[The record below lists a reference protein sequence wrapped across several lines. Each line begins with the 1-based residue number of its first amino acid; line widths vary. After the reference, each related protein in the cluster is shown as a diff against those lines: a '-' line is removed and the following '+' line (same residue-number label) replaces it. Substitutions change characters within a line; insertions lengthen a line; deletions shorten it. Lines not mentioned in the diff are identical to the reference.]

1 MGLLPPVN
9 GPTLQRTWTR
19 LNRLP
24 GGQWLFSFLLGIA
37 APYTATIGARV
48 VELRPGYAR
57 VQLRDRRKVRNHLRS
72 IHAVALVNLAEAASG
87 LAMMCGLPTDMRGI
101 LVGFSIDYV
110 KKARG
115 TLTAECTAP
124 APEPGIRRE
133 YELEAI
139 VRDEA
144 GDIVA
149 TGRPRWL
156 IGPLTSRTSGST
168 PERTT

>member
-1 MGLLPPVN
+1 MRLMPAVN
-9 GPTLQRTWTR
+9 GDSLQRMWRR
-19 LNRLP
+19 LSRLP
-24 GGQWLFSFLLGIA
+24 GGQWMFSFMLGMA
-37 APYTATIGARV
+37 APYTGSIGARV

-57 VQLRDRRKVRNHLRS
+57 VTLRDRRKVRNHLSS

-124 APEPGIRRE
+124 APEPGVRKE
-133 YELEAI
+133 YELEAV

-156 IGPLTSRTSGST
+156 IGPMTPKSGGEAQKGT
-168 PERTT
+168 